1 LGRIK
6 AGDSDRL
13 EHREN
18 LEPLDG
24 CRLEFL
30 LFESNHPPS
39 NRRCCVEVHVGKFE
53 DYLIHRRT
61 DWLASKPMADKVSRG
76 TEYEEPKKAVGS
88 VAELFAGVGGFRIGL
103 ARAGWRTVFSNQWEP
118 STKAQHASE
127 VYVHRFGPG
136 GHTNEDIKDVL
147 DRAEKGSI
155 ELPEATL
162 LVGGFPCQ
170 DYSVAKTLKTSRG
183 IQGKK
188 GVLWWQILRF
198 IEMRRPPLVLLE
210 NVDRLLK
217 SPASR
222 RGRDFAVMLSSLCNE
237 GYMVEWRVVNAA
249 EYGFPQRRKRV
260 FIVAK
265 RTDVFVVHKNWDATS
280 HLVKS
285 GVLARA
291 LPVFSVGK
299 GSDKKAILDAQ
310 VDSFELDDDL
320 AELSERFGER
330 TGPTRFKNAGVVLN
344 HVVSTVELE
353 PDCPEQGSLGSVML
367 PEEEVDDSYFV
378 PKSQIAQWKYL
389 KGAKRE
395 ERTHAASG
403 STYIYSEGSMAF
415 PDLPENPARTIL
427 TGEGGS
433 SPSRFKHIVRTPSGR
448 YRRLTPVELELLN
461 GFPAGWTA
469 ESANGPI
476 SDVRRAFFMGNAL
489 VVGVVELI
497 GRQLAADWRKAKSK

>member
-1 LGRIK
+1 
-6 AGDSDRL
+6 
-13 EHREN
+13 
-18 LEPLDG
+18 
-24 CRLEFL
+24 
-30 LFESNHPPS
+30 
-39 NRRCCVEVHVGKFE
+39 
-53 DYLIHRRT
+53 
-61 DWLASKPMADKVSRG
+61 MAEQTTRVMG
-76 TEYEEPKKAVGS
+76 FEEPKDPVGT

-103 ARAGWRTVFSNQWEP
+103 ARAGWKTVFSNQWEP
-118 STKAQHASE
+118 STKTQHASA
-127 VYVHRFGPG
+127 VYEHRFGPD
-136 GHTNEDIKDVL
+136 GHTNDDIKVVL
-147 DRAEKGSI
+147 DRAEDGSI
-155 ELPEATL
+155 ELPDVTL

-188 GVLWWQILRF
+188 GVLWWEILRF
-198 IEMRRPPLVLLE
+198 IEMKRPPLVLLE

-217 SPASR
+217 SPAAR

-265 RTDVFVVHKNWDATS
+265 NLEHFPVPASWNAAK
-280 HLVKS
+280 HLTNS

-291 LPVFSVGK
+291 LPVHDIGE
-299 GSDKKAILDAQ
+299 GSERKAIVGASIDL
-310 VDSFELDDDL
+310 FELDSDL
-320 AELSERFGER
+320 AELSGNFGEKN
-330 TGPTRFKNAGVVLN
+330 GPTRFKNSGVVVN
-344 HVVSTVELE
+344 HSVSTVELE
-353 PDCPEQGSLGSVML
+353 SNHPEQGALGSVML
-367 PEEEVDDSYFV
+367 PEDQVEDSYFV
-378 PKSQIAQWKYL
+378 PKSQIGQWKYL
-389 KGAKRE
+389 KGAKKE

-403 STYIYSEGSMAF
+403 TSYTYSEGSMAF

-433 SPSRFKHIVRTPSGR
+433 SPSRFKHIVRTASGR

-469 ESANGPI
+469 ESANGTV

-497 GRQLAADWRKAKSK
+497 GRQLAADWRKVKPKK